1 MTFPSS
7 RASSAFTLRGHDP
20 DAYRRLDMAE
30 THQVTH
36 PDPVVVS
43 LPDVPERV
51 HMGELPTNV
60 DVRLVPPEPEPVPDL
75 ADIELVVPYVRIREP
90 LLELLAGGG
99 GRLQV
104 IQTLSAGVDWLVG
117 RVPEHVMVCNARGV
131 YDAPLAEWV
140 VGAILAMER
149 GLVQSRDAQARHAW
163 EAIEPPEL
171 SGRHVVILGLGSIGT
186 AISDRLRPFGVEVI
200 GVARTARDGVRG
212 LAELDAVLGDAEVV
226 VNILP
231 LTSETRGLLDARRL
245 GLLPD
250 GALLVNAG
258 RGRTIETSALVAE
271 LRTGR
276 LRAALDVTDP
286 EPLPPEH
293 PLWGLPNVLI
303 SPHMAGDSP
312 GSTTRAFELAG
323 DQVRRF
329 AAGEP
334 LINEV
339 AGYLLE

>member
-1 MTFPSS
+1 MTD
-7 RASSAFTLRGHDP
+7 T
-20 DAYRRLDMAE
+20 AE
-30 THQVTH
+30 
-36 PDPVVVS
+36 PAEREPVVVC
-43 LPDVPERV
+43 LPDIPERF
-51 HMGELPTNV
+51 HMGELPPNV

-75 ADIELVVPYVRIREP
+75 ADVELIAPFGRTRTP
-90 LLELLAGGG
+90 LLELLAGPR
-99 GRLQV
+99 GRLRV

-117 RVPEHVMVCNARGV
+117 QVPEHVMVCNARGV

-149 GLVQSRDAQARHAW
+149 GLVQSRDAQARREW
-163 EAIEPPEL
+163 GAIEPPEL
-171 SGRHVVILGLGSIGT
+171 LGRRVVILGFGSIGT
-186 AISDRLRPFGVEVI
+186 AIADRLRPFGVEVI
-200 GVARTARDGVRG
+200 GVGRTARDGVRG
-212 LAELDAVLGDAEVV
+212 LADLDELLRAAAIL
-226 VNILP
+226 VNMLP

-258 RGRTIETSALVAE
+258 RGRTIENSALVAE
-271 LRTGR
+271 LETGR

-286 EPLPPEH
+286 EPLPPDH

-303 SPHMAGDSP
+303 TPHMAGDSP
-312 GSTTRAFELAG
+312 GSTIRAFELAG

-334 LINEV
+334 LINQV
-339 AGYLLE
+339 ARHLLE